1 MKIGLTKTGPA
12 TNGKEAFK
20 AKVGSTKIEVKMLTV
35 RERKA
40 IVITTSGRRDWDSA
54 RDHSET
60 AIAIPVNAIADRND
74 KESRARF
81 QNLAL

>member
-20 AKVGSTKIEVKMLTV
+20 AKVGSTKMEVKMLTV

-40 IVITTSGRRDWDSA
+40 IVITTSGRRD
-54 RDHSET
+54 RDHSE
-60 AIAIPVNAIADRND
+60 ASIAIPVNAIADRND
-74 KESRARF
+74 KESRAGF